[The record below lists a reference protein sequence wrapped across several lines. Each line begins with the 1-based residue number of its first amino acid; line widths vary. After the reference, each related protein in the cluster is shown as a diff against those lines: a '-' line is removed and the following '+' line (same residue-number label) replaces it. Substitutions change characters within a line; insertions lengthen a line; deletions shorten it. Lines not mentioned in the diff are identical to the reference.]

1 MTEARSR
8 ESPVLLAI
16 GMVLV
21 AINLRPAAASVG
33 PLLGRIQTDSGLS
46 ATGAGMLATLPVLC
60 FGALAPLAPLVAR
73 RVGAQTAIA
82 GALVVLLAGLLTRL
96 VPGIGFLFLGTVL
109 AGAAI
114 ATCNVLMPV
123 LARRDFS
130 HRTGAITGLY
140 TSALIGF
147 AALSAGVSVPL
158 TNALG
163 GGWRLGL
170 AFWALPVAVAL
181 IAWAPALGRRQLD
194 PQPVAAAAVG
204 IRGLLRDALAWN
216 VTLFFALQS
225 AGFYATLSWLPSIF
239 RSHGASESEAGL
251 LLSLSMVVGLLTAIT
266 VPSLATRAR
275 DQRALVVVCCVLIAC
290 GWAGILLAPMSA
302 PYLWTVLLGLG
313 QQGAFPLALML
324 IVLRGGSRSTA
335 GLSTL
340 AQSVGYMLAASGPV
354 AVGAIHQLTGSW
366 TPCLVLLLGLVVPQV
381 LTGLIAG
388 RNRLVADKV
397 VPSSRA
403 LGDH

>member
-1 MTEARSR
+1 MTEARGR
-8 ESPVLLAI
+8 ESPVRLAI

-73 RVGAQTAIA
+73 RLGAQTAIA

-163 GGWRLGL
+163 GDWRSGL

-181 IAWAPALGRRQLD
+181 IAWAPALGRRQPD
-194 PQPVAAAAVG
+194 PRPVAGSAVG
-204 IRGLLRDALAWN
+204 IRALLNDGLAWN

-239 RSHGASESEAGL
+239 RSHGASESQAGF
-251 LLSLSMVVGLLTAIT
+251 LLSLSMVVGLLTAIV

-275 DQRALVVVCCVLIAC
+275 DQRVLVVACCVLTAF

-340 AQSVGYMLAASGPV
+340 AQSVGYLLAASGPV
-354 AVGAIHQLTGSW
+354 AVGAIHQLSGSW
-366 TPCLVLLLGLVVPQV
+366 TPCVVLLLGLVVPQV

-388 RNRLVADKV
+388 RDRLVADKV
-397 VPSSRA
+397 VSSSRA